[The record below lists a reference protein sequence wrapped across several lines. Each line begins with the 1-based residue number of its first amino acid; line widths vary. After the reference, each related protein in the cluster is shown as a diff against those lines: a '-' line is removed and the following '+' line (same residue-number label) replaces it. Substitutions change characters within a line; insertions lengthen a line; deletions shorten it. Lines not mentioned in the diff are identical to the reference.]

1 MGNMGHPVITRIGI
15 NQFWYRHWYSDT
27 NYSNNL
33 KQDNLF
39 DKLVYLYLKYGLTFQ
54 NNPFFHEYWYRK
66 TNKPVRTKFF
76 TRKNI
81 KFFRR
86 FYYQNTT
93 LSIEHSFLLRKE
105 TAEYFPLRTWILK
118 YGNWVVV
125 CVQWYKPMKGKNNTI
140 RRARDKSNNSAA
152 LTRIR
157 GRLKL
162 KRLQLAY
169 YYLLQKDSLV
179 LKNYVF

>member
-162 KRLQLAY
+162 KRLKLAY